1 MNIFMTWESLI
12 EDHTSVFKNVNLGLK
27 NFSTN
32 VQIGAVTF
40 LLEPFGCL
48 VGEDRIFC
56 LQ

>member
-1 MNIFMTWESLI
+1 MNIFMTWEGLI